1 MDRLTRLLLDAQ
13 GGDEMALRQ
22 FIAETQHDVS
32 TLCRYL
38 GDRDNADD
46 LAQDT
51 YARAIAALHRFRA
64 DGPAKHWLLT
74 IARRTCADA
83 TRKRIRRRRLEQRVT
98 GLARDDITTSATDAF
113 RPEWAELL
121 DQLDDDRRAAF
132 VVTQLNGLR
141 YDEAAEVLGVPIGTI
156 RSRVS
161 RAREQLVAALD
172 ATETTDGTELDD
184 RRRRPGVR

>member
-13 GGDEMALRQ
+13 GGDESALRQ

-32 TLCRYL
+32 TFCRYL

-51 YARAIAALHRFRA
+51 YERAIASLHRFRA
-64 DGPAKHWLLT
+64 EGPAKHWLLT

-83 TRKRIRRRRLEQRVT
+83 TRRRIRRRRLEQRVT
-98 GLARDDITTSATDAF
+98 GLARDDLTTPAADGF
-113 RPEWAELL
+113 RPDWAELL
-121 DQLDDDRRAAF
+121 DRLDDDRRAAF
-132 VVTQLNGLR
+132 VITQLTGLR
-141 YDEAAEVLGVPIGTI
+141 YDEAAAVLGVPIGTI

-161 RAREQLVAALD
+161 RAREQLVAELA
-172 ATETTDGTELDD
+172 ATQVDGTTELDG
-184 RRRRPGVR
+184 RRGRPGVR

>member
-13 GGDEMALRQ
+13 QGDRVALRQ
-22 FIAETQHDVS
+22 FVAETQHDVA

-46 LAQDT
+46 LAQET
-51 YARAIAALHRFRA
+51 YERAIASLHRYRA

-83 TRKRIRRRRLEQRVT
+83 TRKRVRRRRLDQRVVDGT
-98 GLARDDITTSATDAF
+98 RDDAVVAPIDAF
-113 RPEWAELL
+113 RPEWTELL
-121 DQLDDDRRAAF
+121 DTLDADRRAAF

-141 YDEAAEVLGVPIGTI
+141 YDEAAEVLDVPIGTI

-161 RAREQLVAALD
+161 RAREQLVEAIEAA
-172 ATETTDGTELDD
+172 ESSESQEPFD
-184 RRRRPGVR
+184 RLRRPGG